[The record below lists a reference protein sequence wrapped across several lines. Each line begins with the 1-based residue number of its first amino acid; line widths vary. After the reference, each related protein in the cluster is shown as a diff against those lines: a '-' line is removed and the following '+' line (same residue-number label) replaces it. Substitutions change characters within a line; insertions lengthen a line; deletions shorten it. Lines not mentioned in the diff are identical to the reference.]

1 MAPWTVAHQAPLSSA
16 VSQSL
21 LKFMSIESVML
32 SNHLILYCPLLLSSS
47 SFPSIKV
54 FSSELALGIRWPKY
68 WSFSFSFSPSNEC
81 SGLISFG
88 IDQRAGRNSWDWG
101 WDEFLGSSGGL
112 SSTLIS
118 LLCLKAAC
126 SLRQSHVS
134 ASPTTCPFEAY
145 WPPYPQILLWVTLS
159 DCRSAPRSK
168 GTYRKVRLFL
178 RQRSLIPHH
187 LRKLPLSRK
196 QWSWWFVTPLG
207 GFCVIYLFVIFACA
221 GSSLLCAGFSLVAMS
236 GGYSSW
242 LCAGFSLRWLPLW
255 NAGSRALRLSNCD
268 TWA

>member
-1 MAPWTVAHQAPLSSA
+1 MAKVLELQLQHQSFQWMFRVDFLWDWPEGRTKLLGLGLGWVFREQWGAEFYPYFTALLEG
-16 VSQSL
+16 SL
-21 LKFMSIESVML
+21 LTETEPRFCFSHNLSIWGLLATL
-32 SNHLILYCPLLLSSS
+32 SPNL
-47 SFPSIKV
+47 
-54 FSSELALGIRWPKY
+54 
-68 WSFSFSFSPSNEC
+68 
-81 SGLISFG
+81 
-88 IDQRAGRNSWDWG
+88 
-101 WDEFLGSSGGL
+101 
-112 SSTLIS
+112 
-118 LLCLKAAC
+118 
-126 SLRQSHVS
+126 
-134 ASPTTCPFEAY
+134 
-145 WPPYPQILLWVTLS
+145 LLWVTLS

-207 GFCVIYLFVIFACA
+207 GFCLIYLFVIFACA